1 MQSINQLLFRCNRLI
16 DKEKSQALDPS
27 RLSVPTAT
35 ASWGQKASITLPLH
49 LTTRTFRI
57 LTALTTSLE
66 RTQDLG
72 TWLRWP
78 HRPKP
83 LPWWS
88 RIVNSRQLI
97 TPKSRL
103 RWVWMTTCTWCLA
116 GGRGV
121 AGATSSATL
130 VLLVSLIT
138 QTELTAL
145 ARHPSRNVSLP
156 PSTESP
162 STNRLIAPPSA
173 TLLVVERV
181 TPAMAEPSP
190 RAKWGKSSSASSYR
204 DRRFSNLAPLS

>member
-16 DKEKSQALDPS
+16 DKEKSQALDLS

-66 RTQDLG
+66 LPQDCG

-78 HRPKP
+78 PPPRP

-88 RIVNSRQLI
+88 KVMHNRQLT

-103 RWVWMTTCTWCLA
+103 RWVWMTTCTWCRA

-121 AGATSSATL
+121 AGATSSVTL

-145 ARHPSRNVSLP
+145 ARHLSRNVSLP
-156 PSTESP
+156 PSTENP

-173 TLLVVERV
+173 TPAVVGQV

-190 RAKWGKSSSASSYR
+190 RARWGKSSASYR
-204 DRRFSNLAPLS
+204 DRRFSNSAPLSY